1 MKFDRSYFKTL
12 TELYTCVAFA
22 SILCLPIAEPSS
34 KMKVGFP
41 TLSFAGL
48 NLKDENTTR
57 DKSIDSNSKI
67 TSENELGVKY
77 KRPKKGFTSKDIL
90 EIKYKLD
97 VYNYVCFVILC
108 IVAGGMVAVLAF
120 LIISFQREK
129 SKTLL

>member
-1 MKFDRSYFKTL
+1 
-12 TELYTCVAFA
+12 VAFA

-34 KMKVGFP
+34 KMKVGNP
-41 TLSFAGL
+41 TLSLAGL
-48 NLKDENTTR
+48 NLNDENTN
-57 DKSIDSNSKI
+57 DKIIDSNLKI
-67 TSENELGVKY
+67 NSENESGVKY
-77 KRPKKGFTSKDIL
+77 KMPKKGFTSKDIL

>member
-1 MKFDRSYFKTL
+1 MKFDRLYFKTL
-12 TELYTCVAFA
+12 TKLYSCVAFA

-34 KMKVGFP
+34 KMKVGNP
-41 TLSFAGL
+41 TLSLAGL
-48 NLKDENTTR
+48 NLNDENTN
-57 DKSIDSNSKI
+57 DKIIDSNLKI
-67 TSENELGVKY
+67 NSENESGVKY
-77 KRPKKGFTSKDIL
+77 KMPKKGFTSKDIL